1 MRTCPIQCDIKKLTT
16 LLKIF
21 QNRVIRES
29 VCVCVIEREETMDKR
44 GRSNGPLMR
53 KYSSLP
59 FEWDGGKNSTPKVRK
74 LKY

>member
-1 MRTCPIQCDIKKLTT
+1 
-16 LLKIF
+16 
-21 QNRVIRES
+21 

-53 KYSSLP
+53 KYSSLL